1 MKDLYYVAQ
10 EILKQKNL
18 KGNLLKICENRDG
31 FYVYRTCIHEAVH
44 ELLYR
49 L

>member
-10 EILKQKNL
+10 EIKAEEFKR
-18 KGNLLKICENRDG
+18 KSFKICNRDG